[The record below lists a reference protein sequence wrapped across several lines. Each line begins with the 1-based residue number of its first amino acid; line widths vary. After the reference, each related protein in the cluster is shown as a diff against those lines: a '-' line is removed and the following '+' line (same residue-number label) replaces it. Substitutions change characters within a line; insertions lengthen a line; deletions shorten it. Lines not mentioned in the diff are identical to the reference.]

1 MKDNRVHNIVIES
14 ISTSSRMVPTNRLV
28 LIFNKINEAYF
39 NRNAIICFNGPF
51 NELNG
56 KSETIFYLSDE
67 SEMYCP
73 LAIDELIEKLG

>member
-1 MKDNRVHNIVIES
+1 MKDFIKLPFYADEPSGVN
-14 ISTSSRMVPTNRLV
+14 
-28 LIFNKINEAYF
+28 FNKVNEAYF
-39 NRNAIICFNGPF
+39 NRNAIICFNEQC

-73 LAIDELIEKLG
+73 LTIDELIEKLS